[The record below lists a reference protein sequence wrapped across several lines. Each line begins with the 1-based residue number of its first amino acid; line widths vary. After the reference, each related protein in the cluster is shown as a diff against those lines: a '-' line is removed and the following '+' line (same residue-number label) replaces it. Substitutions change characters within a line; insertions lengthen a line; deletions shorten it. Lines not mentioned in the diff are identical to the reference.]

1 MILNDSNIINY
12 VYEPIGCEVNTYIIK
27 ENDTSLIPFKKYII
41 KKENFRKDFIK
52 YLEELGYQNIG
63 YLLNNEEVL
72 IKRLEK

>member
-52 YLEELGYQNIG
+52 YLKN
-63 YLLNNEEVL
+63 
-72 IKRLEK
+72 